1 MGSIHNNTTQFL
13 MKQAKYTTT
22 LHIPNE
28 ISKNVFNPQQHY
40 TFPNQIGKNAF
51 NTTIPNE
58 ISKIHN
64 NTTQFIMIQAK
75 YTTTLDIPNEISK
88 IHNNTT
94 QFLMKSPKM
103 RSIHNTTTQFPIK

>member
-1 MGSIHNNTTQFL
+1 

-28 ISKNVFNPQQHY
+28 ISKNVFYPQQHY

-58 ISKIHN
+58 IGKHGFNTQQHYTIPNETSKIHN
-64 NTTQFIMIQAK
+64 ATTH
-75 YTTTLDIPNEISK
+75 S
-88 IHNNTT
+88 
-94 QFLMKSPKM
+94 
-103 RSIHNTTTQFPIK
+103 